1 MFNSPSAYQSI
12 YNAKA
17 NVHKGFCYIAGRRY
31 LHETQTW
38 STVDNIEH
46 AGKRRVL
53 NHAFSEK
60 ALRSSEA
67 FIIQHVDRWCE
78 LLFRT
83 DGASEGWSKPRDMAH
98 MCDYLI
104 LDILGDLC
112 FGKSFDSK
120 EDGHEDMKAVPK
132 AICNWVYLNQCVCN
146 ICLFRQQQSCV
157 TQRLTRSGWKLTF
170 HHVLFVAETTGFG

>member
-17 NVHKGFCYIAGRRY
+17 NVQKGFCYVVGRRY

-38 STVDNIEH
+38 STVDKLEH

-78 LLFRT
+78 LLLGT

-120 EDGHEDMKAVPK
+120 EDGHEDIKAVPK
-132 AICNWVYLNQCVCN
+132 AICNWIYFNQCVCN
-146 ICLFRQQQSCV
+146 TSLSSANNNNLVQP
-157 TQRLTRSGWKLTF
+157 KY
-170 HHVLFVAETTGFG
+170 